1 MLAARDPVLSDH
13 VGCECPPEHTVTK
26 LGHCR
31 SCPYHGYE
39 FSELEVNRATTPRAF
54 RRVFTC
60 GTLCPLA
67 DGAQHDFE
75 WATYSDDEL
84 TTGVCRCG
92 LREIDHDMM
101 VAP

>member
-1 MLAARDPVLSDH
+1 MVATRDPVLFDH

-26 LGHCR
+26 LGHSR
-31 SCPYHGYE
+31 SCEYYGQV
-39 FSELEVNRATTPRAF
+39 FSELEINRITAPWAF
-54 RRVFTC
+54 QMFKC

-67 DGAQHDFE
+67 NGAQHDFE

-92 LREIDHDMM
+92 LREIDHDMLFM
-101 VAP
+101 P